1 MKNVLWVLIIGSFL
15 FTACSCAVVG
25 NLDEAL
31 TLKEYSDERDA
42 IQADVQ
48 AADARVDKLLTR
60 VRSKASFEGY
70 DRNKFVEEFGQPVL
84 IKQISRHDQEQ
95 ESWLYRYAV
104 DRGMTPK
111 IYVFFK
117 PDGTWDGLSAEG
129 L

>member
-1 MKNVLWVLIIGSFL
+1 MKNVLSVLIAASFL
-15 FTACSCAVVG
+15 FTASSCAVVG
-25 NLDEAL
+25 SLDEAL

-48 AADARVDKLLTR
+48 AADARVDMLLTR

-70 DRNKFVEEFGQPVL
+70 DRNKFTEEFGRPVL
-84 IKQISRHDQEQ
+84 IKQISRHDQQQ
-95 ESWLYRYAV
+95 EGWLYRHAI
-104 DRGMTPK
+104 DRGVTPK
-111 IYVFFK
+111 VYVFFK